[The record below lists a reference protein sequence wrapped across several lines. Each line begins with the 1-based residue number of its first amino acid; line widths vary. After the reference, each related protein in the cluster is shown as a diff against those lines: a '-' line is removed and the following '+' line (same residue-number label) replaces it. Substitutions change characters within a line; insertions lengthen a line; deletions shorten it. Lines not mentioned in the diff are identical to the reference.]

1 MADRLRREDG
11 GEDCVDDAWREAA
24 GSLLFGVLEPEPME
38 LLRKFINVASPF
50 KGDHVEESWR
60 GHDNFDST
68 MISVHAAARDVSTS
82 EDPRA
87 TPALHYILLLASF
100 LEKASLH

>member
-38 LLRKFINVASPF
+38 LLRKFINVAPPIKERVS
-50 KGDHVEESWR
+50 KIR
-60 GHDNFDST
+60 GEVMT
-68 MISVHAAARDVSTS
+68 ISIR
-82 EDPRA
+82 P
-87 TPALHYILLLASF
+87 
-100 LEKASLH
+100 